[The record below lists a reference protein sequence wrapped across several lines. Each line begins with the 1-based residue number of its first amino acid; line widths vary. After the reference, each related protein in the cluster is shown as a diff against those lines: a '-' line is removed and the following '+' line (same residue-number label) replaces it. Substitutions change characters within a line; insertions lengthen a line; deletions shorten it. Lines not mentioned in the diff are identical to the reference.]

1 MRSKRAPKKIL
12 LPDPKFNNLT
22 ISKFVNYVME
32 RGKKTVAQGIVYDT
46 FEMISRQTKKDPLDV
61 FDLAIRNV
69 TPLLEVKSRRIGG
82 ANYQI
87 PMEVRG
93 DRKMYLAMNWI
104 IDAAKAKKGKPMSE
118 RLAEEITAA
127 AENQG
132 DAINKNDDVLRMAE
146 ANRAFAHFAYGYEI

>member
-132 DAINKNDDVLRMAE
+132 DAIKKKEDVHRMAE
-146 ANRAFAHFAYGYEI
+146 ANRAFAHFA

>member
-1 MRSKRAPKKIL
+1 
-12 LPDPKFNNLT
+12 
-22 ISKFVNYVME
+22 ME
-32 RGKKTVAQGIVYDT
+32 RGKKTVAQGIVYDM
-46 FEMISRQTKKDPLDV
+46 FEAISRQTKKDPLDV

-104 IDAAKAKKGKPMSE
+104 IGAAKAKKGKPMSE

-132 DAINKNDDVLRMAE
+132 DAIKKKEDVHRMAE
-146 ANRAFAHFAYGYEI
+146 ANRAFAHFA